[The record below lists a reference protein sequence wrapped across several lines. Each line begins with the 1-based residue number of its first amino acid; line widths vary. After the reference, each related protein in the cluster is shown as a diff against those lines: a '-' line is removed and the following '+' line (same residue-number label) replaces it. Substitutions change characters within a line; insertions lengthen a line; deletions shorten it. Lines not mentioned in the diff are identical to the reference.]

1 MSKQVKKPAELTPVK
16 VSNVNLLPSG
26 LATDPNKKML
36 DSTLD
41 VMTSKG
47 QILPFKE
54 TYGTRAASNK
64 IEEFFKVESNQARRE
79 SQGNNMLVLRK
90 SDDTYLGKISYY
102 DIENY
107 FNIKGSEL
115 KDGVVL
121 DKNINV
127 LDLPVDPIKLTDYSS
142 YYWLEDDLP
151 PCRIDLNSTK
161 FSIVDDLLGKPF
173 ATLKDDSTGRELE
186 LQNGMVVY
194 FTGVIDTAYKTF
206 NEVSAG
212 SFVKGKSY
220 TIKRKGNTDW
230 TAIGASTNDI
240 EDEDELGFTATG
252 PGSGTGIAI
261 DQEIKAYYVYGVG
274 KSIGLFLKSNVE
286 IRTPVSGLEK
296 RPWDQYGNTFDYPK
310 SSWDD
315 GEWDGSNMTTEY
327 VEYIVQEKYTSNTN
341 HWQALD
347 CWHHIST
354 IRHVAKFLNIK
365 VEDFINIA
373 NKAKRPI
380 ISFNK
385 DVKLF
390 NWPTGAIFE
399 INSILPGTKSKWENK
414 TNLVDQFKYTLKD
427 GDTVVF
433 DSSDGLWRINNISTG
448 ATFSLLT
455 LEIRNGDGAIIVSP
469 GISEYYQ
476 AIYKNNTWQLAQN
489 KTTANQ
495 TPLFEFYDSDK
506 NNIEAFN
513 DTSFKG
519 GIILGFQEGATYD
532 SILRKYIHVDSIE
545 LESNIIQVAP
555 NQITFVTD
563 VDSEFTYT
571 DDITNDISTIKGPY
585 GYKSVNKILP
595 FYKNRTG
602 LDFTKQLQDL
612 LYEKTEDSAWSA
624 EISPVTNGFTTIHIY
639 YDEIDQYKFYFDV
652 EGYGLIRFSGKT
664 GDDDVEQVLPL
675 ISGGIMKIV
684 CHDLPYPITFYKAT
698 LLNNITKR
706 QTLAP
711 EYISNN
717 GIRNGTITLDL
728 RESVTTVS
736 GITRA
741 NELSA
746 EDTKLLWE
754 FNGTYKTAYVK
765 SLYNWN
771 FLQSVFTKDKTNPL
785 YNNFDYTLG
794 DIILDDGS
802 IGYNKQL
809 TASTGIFNKI
819 QTGDKICV
827 NSIIKNPESKTAP
840 ASLVVNPLNESLNKI
855 NYYSLYQH
863 ASSLLSNS
871 TDIKKFI
878 DIEESIPTMFMGG
891 GTFLKH
897 SDPLAKTAIV
907 ATNLPYDL
915 GDILIKQGK
924 HYDIFLS
931 KLTAELENIINSTN
945 YNLLSSC
952 EVLNLALNRIYII
965 GASDDLFWSH
975 SNMIGWGSSN
985 NYYQRTL
992 SLSNL
997 KVNLEANEFENISHR
1012 TGKESILHISADD
1025 KILTRNVD
1033 YRLISE
1039 DGYYTAIEFNE
1050 TTAGNFVIGKSYTIT
1065 SVGTTNF
1072 VSIGAASN
1080 TVGVIFTA
1088 TGVGSGSGKAVISTV
1103 TIKQWFTTFRSMVP
1117 ASLAKIGLSPVYQ
1130 PALHFD
1136 TTVNGYFL
1144 HRHDGTRYYLKQG
1157 LDARGNPINLVEYYL
1172 YEYEKA
1178 VWSSIAYDVENNNQ
1192 REILEA
1198 QPGYFRNTSNTWGK
1212 SKQTINNELRQ
1223 WMLENNIFIME
1234 NDSYIATN
1242 GFTLKYQLGTGD
1254 GDYLVGSYKA
1264 VYTYMYDTDRPHS
1277 HPWEMLGYTIKPTWW
1292 DTYYSW
1298 TNPAKRIALKKA
1310 LRIGKISNPAEDDVV
1325 NPAFARNIDI
1335 NYADPDTLEDF
1346 PVTSS
1351 GSLISPLDFNELLL
1365 AKLIYLSLDTFEET
1379 ENWAAGDMGPYE
1391 QVFLNTQRGVAAQTR
1406 ARFLLSPA
1414 QYVNLNWVPG
1424 QTITN
1429 AWGNK
1434 LDRTTKFWQH
1444 STIEHNYHRE
1454 VIDGSLIYTGGIESL
1469 YAEFCV
1475 LNNKDYVTEVIDKFS
1490 NIIVNKEFLLSGFT
1504 NKDNLRIQSTSMSTQ
1519 KNILFVPEE
1528 NYQVRTVRHY
1538 PEREIFYS
1546 GMRII
1551 FDGTNYSLNGFAT
1564 EFGFFPCYT
1573 PRLGSSTS
1581 AVTIGNVTLKE
1592 KNNYSNNIKFI
1603 QYGSLFSSRQEIY
1616 DILIG
1621 YGKYLEATGIVY
1633 EEPEGADIRNWQLSA
1648 KQFIFWSNDLL
1659 ASGNYI
1665 DLNPCADFI
1674 KITGQYG
1681 QLENLEG
1688 TNENIGQCVD
1698 RFNRPLFSKD
1708 LLVTRDVDNILIKTK
1723 KSGSGIYGI
1732 KLVFVIYESVVH
1744 LDSTSIFGDVYFSAS
1759 QNTTKRSFI
1768 TGGKKSINWT
1778 GAYYVPG
1785 YVFDGTSLIPNFDS
1799 MAEVGH
1805 TLLDIESTVL
1815 DTEMLDASRAQFGL
1829 NRNIELRQLFLD
1841 QGNEIL
1847 FKNAITFNKG
1857 TVKVFDSLTPL
1868 THQDG
1873 SKTVAYEEYMVRL
1886 GEFGN
1891 TENIEYYEFEML
1903 SDDVA
1908 DDIKIIK
1915 FTENKGTDDQVLYV
1929 TDDSERWVY
1938 KPRDKSLNFADKASH
1953 GTLKRGGPIISGDTD
1968 LSVDT
1973 LDDLS
1978 NLYNEFIDLWSIPEY
1993 SSKSTYKINEQ
2004 VRYEG
2009 KLYVT
2014 TGTVLQNQ
2022 MIATANDF
2030 VVGDSYKILTL
2041 GTTNWNT
2048 VAGTT
2053 NKEYAVGNVVKV
2065 VPISTNN
2072 NRHTGTGTAQN
2083 IKYSLVPKEPYLPNI
2098 FVNNYNKPNPAS
2110 SFSGFTPGTWQVL
2123 QTVDRNLA
2131 ITEVCTGLTDVSKAR
2146 ISTGATNHKLSVGD
2160 YVCIV
2165 NAELDG
2171 SSANGIWEVV
2181 QIEEATVKG
2190 VTEYFFYI
2198 RTRILK
2204 TIYTGKVFTFKTVR
2218 FKNNQDF
2225 DVIKTDVNY
2234 KQDASYNWQEK
2245 YETEYPL
2252 TPSGYDLRYP
2262 IAIVDSGLNEI
2273 DPVTFNYGN
2282 YKVYQF
2288 KNNTWNEVKA
2298 ETELLKLDDIEH
2310 LIVYDYATNKTVAK
2324 LEMFSPQDL
2333 VIPEVFKN
2341 DIDIIGRVDPAKYN
2355 RTTDKFKSIYTSLGW
2370 YEEYI
2375 GRRWWNI
2382 NSTQFNDYTTASDQV
2397 KAEYWGTTT
2406 SKNKPEVYEW
2416 TKSPVHPSKWE
2427 KLVTGKNQVF
2437 GQLATGQAYVDN
2449 ALGTDNYHWVEE
2461 EDYVNGKTYTVY
2473 YFWVKNK
2480 KSIALESK
2488 FSRVYTVEQLSNV
2501 LLNPSAAGLAWW
2513 SPVGTD
2519 SIIVKGIKTYLNS
2532 SSTVIQIKK
2541 KTQGEEKHQQWAFIS
2556 EGNTV
2561 ETIPEWLHVRLRDSI
2576 SGHLYYKK
2584 DVNRKTYYIEKNVPD
2599 TINLHRYNRLGN
2611 EVRPY
2616 LQTWFSDLYEA
2627 RRTFIK
2633 RLNNIMLHID
2643 ISEIANWDD
2652 SILMSIAYKVA
2663 DHVIDVTNF
2672 WTIADYRSED
2682 YKSTKSIDKIIN
2694 DISELYNE
2702 TYTTGEYI
2710 RINEIYNP
2718 KKYAIYEKT
2727 ESGGF
2732 NVVFRKDSAIQFI
2745 EDFNL
2750 YGWDSSPWDDLV
2762 WDYDV
2767 NSAYNAIVDSIR
2779 KEIFIGKYAKYYSSI
2794 MCSMFR
2800 YVLSEQ
2806 INVDWLAKS
2815 STIEPVNLIAQ
2826 TLSNNDYIKRDEI
2839 STISDFYSTVKAYR
2853 DKIRGGTINKVTID
2867 QLDVTIS
2874 ETKEFL
2880 DITDPDEIAINLTK
2894 IVLPVKISVDLS

>member
-1 MSKQVKKPAELTPVK
+1 MSKQVKKPAQLTPVK
-16 VSNVNLLPSG
+16 VNNVNLLPSG
-26 LATDPNKKML
+26 LATEPNKKML

-41 VMTSKG
+41 VMSSKG

-64 IEEFFKVESNQARRE
+64 IEEFFNVESNQARRE
-79 SQGNNMLVLRK
+79 SQGNNMLVLKK
-90 SDDTYLGKISYY
+90 SDDTYLGKASYY

-107 FNIKGSEL
+107 FNVKGSQL

-127 LDLPVDPIKLTDYSS
+127 LDLPIDPIKLTDYSS
-142 YYWLEDDLP
+142 YYWLTDDLP
-151 PCRIDLNSTK
+151 PCRIHLNTTK
-161 FSIVDDLLGKPF
+161 FSITNDLLGKPF

-194 FTGVIDTAYKTF
+194 FTGFIDLAYRTF
-206 NEVSAG
+206 NEISAG
-212 SFVKGKSY
+212 NFIKGKSY
-220 TIKRKGNTDW
+220 SIKEIGTTDF
-230 TAIGASTNDI
+230 TTIGASANTIN
-240 EDEDELGFTATG
+240 LGFTATG
-252 PGSGTGIAI
+252 AGTGTGKAI
-261 DQEIKAYYVYGVG
+261 DEEIKAYYVYGVG
-274 KSIGLFLKSNVE
+274 KSIGLFLKSNIE
-286 IRTPVSGLEK
+286 TRTPISGLEK
-296 RPWDQYGNTFDYPK
+296 RPWDKYGDTFDYPLT
-310 SSWDD
+310 SWDD
-315 GEWDGSNMTTEY
+315 REWDGSDMTTEY
-327 VEYIVQEKYTSNTN
+327 VEYVVQEKYTNNSN
-341 HWQALD
+341 HWQAMD
-347 CWHHIST
+347 RWYHIST
-354 IRHVAKFLNIK
+354 IRNVAKFLDIT
-365 VEDFINIA
+365 VENFIDIA
-373 NKAKRPI
+373 DKAKRPI

-385 DVKLF
+385 DVKLY
-390 NWPTGAIFE
+390 NWPTGNIFE
-399 INSILPGTKSKWENK
+399 INCILPGEKTKWENK
-414 TNLVDQFKYTLKD
+414 TDLIDQFKYTLQN
-427 GDTVVF
+427 GDKVVF
-433 DSSDGLWRINNISTG
+433 EATPGIWQVDGVTTG
-448 ATFSLLT
+448 ATFSPLN
-455 LEIRNGDGAIIVSP
+455 LEIKNGDGAIIISP
-469 GISEYYQ
+469 GIAEYYQ
-476 AIYKNNTWQLAQN
+476 VVYNNNQWQLAQN
-489 KTTANQ
+489 KTIANQ
-495 TPLFEFYDSDK
+495 TPLFEFYDSNETNIK
-506 NNIEAFN
+506 SFNNIN
-513 DTSFKG
+513 FKG
-519 GIILGFQEGATYD
+519 GVILGFQAGTTYD
-532 SILRKYIHVDSIE
+532 SVLGRYINVDSIE
-545 LESNIIQVAP
+545 TESNVIQVTP
-555 NQITFVTD
+555 NQITFFTD
-563 VDSEFTYT
+563 VDAEYTYT
-571 DDITNDISTIKGPY
+571 NSVTSEVSTIKGPY
-585 GYKSVNKILP
+585 GYKSVDKIFP
-595 FYKNRTG
+595 FYKKRTG

-624 EISPVTNGFTTIHIY
+624 EIIPVTNGFTIIHIY

-664 GDDDVEQVLPL
+664 GDDNAEQVLPL
-675 ISGGIMKIV
+675 ISNGIMKIV
-684 CHDLPYPITFYKAT
+684 CHDLPYPITFYKAVLT
-698 LLNNITKR
+698 NNITKK
-706 QTLAP
+706 QVITP

-728 RESVTTVS
+728 RESVIVS
-736 GITRA
+736 GITKT
-741 NELSA
+741 NELSI
-746 EDTKLLWE
+746 EDTKLFWE
-754 FNGTYKTAYVK
+754 YNGTYKTAYVK

-785 YNNFDYTLG
+785 YNNFDYTLN
-794 DIILDDGS
+794 DIILDDGG
-802 IGYNKQL
+802 IGYYKQL

-827 NSIIKNPESKTAP
+827 NSIIQNPQSKTAP
-840 ASLVVNPLNESLNKI
+840 ASLIVNPLNESLNKI

-863 ASSLLSNS
+863 ASSFLSNS
-871 TDIKKFI
+871 TDIKKFV
-878 DIEESIPTMFMGG
+878 DLENSTPPMFMGG

-897 SDPLAKTAIV
+897 SDPLTKTAIV

-931 KLTAELENIINSTN
+931 KLNSELENVINSTE
-945 YNLLSSC
+945 YDLLTSH
-952 EVLNLALNRIYII
+952 EVLNLALNRIYVVS
-965 GASDDLFWSH
+965 ATDDLFWSH

-992 SLSNL
+992 RLSNL
-997 KVNLEANEFENISHR
+997 KVNLEDSEFENISHR
-1012 TGKESILHISADD
+1012 TGKESILHITYD
-1025 KILTRNVD
+1025 KKLLMRGSD
-1033 YRLISE
+1033 YRLNSLNGEYIE
-1039 DGYYTAIEFNE
+1039 IEFADTYRN
-1050 TTAGNFVIGKSYTIT
+1050 KD
-1065 SVGTTNF
+1065 
-1072 VSIGAASN
+1072 
-1080 TVGVIFTA
+1080 
-1088 TGVGSGSGKAVISTV
+1088 V
-1103 TIKQWFTTFRSMVP
+1103 TIRQWYTTFRSMVP

-1136 TTVNGYFL
+1136 TVVNGYFL

-1157 LDARGNPINLVEYYL
+1157 VDVQGNPINLVEYYL

-1178 VWSSIAYDVENNNQ
+1178 VWSSIAYDVEHNNQ
-1192 REILEA
+1192 REILEG
-1198 QPGYFRNTSNTWGK
+1198 QPGYFRNTSNTWEK
-1212 SKQTINNELRQ
+1212 SKQTINDEVRQ
-1223 WMLENNIFIME
+1223 WMLENNIFIMK
-1234 NDSYIATN
+1234 NDNYSINN

-1264 VYTYMYDTDRPHS
+1264 LYTYMYDTDRPHT

-1310 LRIGKISNPAEDDVV
+1310 LRIGKISDPAEDDVV

-1335 NYADPDTLEDF
+1335 NQANPDTLEDF

-1351 GSLISPLDFNELLL
+1351 GGLISPRDFDELLI
-1365 AKLIYLSLDTFEET
+1365 ARSIYLSLDIFEFT

-1391 QVFLNTQRGVAAQTR
+1391 QVFLNTQRGLAAQAR

-1434 LDRTTKFWQH
+1434 LDRTSTIWQQGA
-1444 STIEHNYHRE
+1444 IEHNYHRE
-1454 VIDGSLIYTGGIESL
+1454 IVDDTLIYTGGIESL

-1475 LNNKDYVTEVIDKFS
+1475 LNNKDYVSEVIDKFS
-1490 NIIVNKEFLLSGFT
+1490 NITVNKEFLLNGFT

-1528 NYQVRTVRHY
+1528 NYQVRTVKHY
-1538 PEREIFYS
+1538 PEREMFYS

-1551 FDGTNYSLNGFAT
+1551 FDGRNYSLNGFAT
-1564 EFGFFPCYT
+1564 EFGFFPCYI
-1573 PRLGSSTS
+1573 PKPGSSTT
-1581 AVTIGNVTLKE
+1581 AIPIGNVTIKE
-1592 KNNYSNNIKFI
+1592 KNNYSNNIRYI
-1603 QYGSLFSSRQEIY
+1603 QYGTLFSNRQEIY

-1621 YGKYLEATGIVY
+1621 YGKYLESMGVVY

-1648 KQFIFWSNDLL
+1648 KQFMFWSSDLL
-1659 ASGNYI
+1659 APGNYI

-1674 KITGQYG
+1674 KIAGQYG

-1688 TNENIGQCVD
+1688 TNENVGQCVD
-1698 RFNRPLFSKD
+1698 RLNKPLFSKD
-1708 LLVTRDVDNILIKTK
+1708 LLVTRDVNNILIKTK
-1723 KSGSGIYGI
+1723 KAGSGIYGI
-1732 KLVFVIYESVVH
+1732 KLVFVIYETVVH
-1744 LDSTSIFGDVYFSAS
+1744 LDSTSIFGDVYFSPS

-1785 YVFDGTSLIPNFDS
+1785 YVFNGTSLVPNFDS

-1805 TLLDIESTVL
+1805 TLLDIESTISDPV
-1815 DTEMLDASRAQFGL
+1815 MLEASRAQFGL

-1841 QGNEIL
+1841 QGNEVL

-1857 TVKVFDSLTPL
+1857 TKKVFDSLNPL

-1873 SKTVAYEEYMVRL
+1873 SNTVAYEEYMVRL

-1891 TENIEYYEFEML
+1891 TKNVEYYEFEML
-1903 SDDVA
+1903 SEDIA
-1908 DDIKIIK
+1908 DDAKIIK
-1915 FTENKGTDDQVLYV
+1915 FTEEEDKCAKGTDNNVLYIAN
-1929 TDDSERWVY
+1929 DSDRWVY
-1938 KPRDKSLNFADKASH
+1938 KPRNKLLNFADKSSH
-1953 GTLKRGGPIISGDTD
+1953 GQLKRGGPIISGDTD
-1968 LSVDT
+1968 LNVDT
-1973 LDDLS
+1973 LNDLAG
-1978 NLYNEFIDLWSIPEY
+1978 LYNEFIDLWSIPGY
-1993 SSKSTYKINEQ
+1993 SSEATYKINEQ
-2004 VRYEG
+2004 LRYDG

-2014 TGTVLQNQ
+2014 TGTVAQNQ
-2022 MIATANDF
+2022 MKAPANDF

-2053 NKEYAVGNVVKV
+2053 NKVYAVGDVVKV
-2065 VPISTNN
+2065 VLILTNN
-2072 NRHTGTGTAQN
+2072 KKHTGTGTAQN
-2083 IKYSLVPKEPYLPNI
+2083 IKFSLVPKEPYLPNI

-2146 ISTGATNHKLSVGD
+2146 ISTGAIDHKLLVGD

-2165 NAELDG
+2165 NADIDG

-2181 QIEEATVKG
+2181 QIETSNDG
-2190 VTEYFFYI
+2190 LEYFFYI
-2198 RTRILK
+2198 KTRILK
-2204 TIYTGKVFTFKTVR
+2204 TIYTGKVFTFKPVR
-2218 FKNNQDF
+2218 FKNSQDF
-2225 DVIKTDVNY
+2225 NVAKVHV
-2234 KQDASYNWQEK
+2234 SYNWQEK

-2262 IAIVDSGLNEI
+2262 IAIVDNGLNNEE
-2273 DPVTFNYGN
+2273 PVTFNYGS
-2282 YKVYQF
+2282 YKVYQLQ
-2288 KNNTWNEVKA
+2288 NNIWNEVKV

-2341 DIDIIGRVDPAKYN
+2341 DIDLIGRVDPARYN

-2370 YEEYI
+2370 YEEYV

-2406 SKNKPEVYEW
+2406 NKNKPEVYEW
-2416 TKSPVHPSKWE
+2416 TKSPVHPSNWE
-2427 KLVTGKNQVF
+2427 KLVIGKNKVF
-2437 GQLATGQAYVDN
+2437 GQLATGQAYMDN
-2449 ALGTDNYHWVEE
+2449 TLGTDNYYWVEE

-2480 KSIALESK
+2480 KTIAQESK
-2488 FSRVYTVEQLSNV
+2488 FSRVYTVEQLSKV

-2513 SPVGTD
+2513 SPIGTD
-2519 SIIVKGIKTYLNS
+2519 SIIVKGIKPYLNS
-2532 SSTVIQIKK
+2532 SSTIVQIKK

-2599 TINLHRYNRLGN
+2599 IFNLHRYNRLGN

-2633 RLNNIMLHID
+2633 RLNNIMLHVD
-2643 ISEIANWDD
+2643 ISEVPNWDD
-2652 SILMSIAYKVA
+2652 SILMNIAYKVA

-2682 YKSTKSIDKIIN
+2682 YKSTKSINKIIKN
-2694 DISELYNE
+2694 ISELYNE
-2702 TYTTGEYI
+2702 TYATGEYI
-2710 RINEIYNP
+2710 RINDFDDP

-2727 ESGGF
+2727 ASGGF
-2732 NVVFRKDSAIQFI
+2732 NVVFRKNSAIQFI

-2750 YGWDSSPWDDLV
+2750 YGWDSSPWDELL

-2779 KEIFIGKYAKYYSSI
+2779 KEIFVGKYTKYYSSI
-2794 MCSMFR
+2794 ICSMFR

-2806 INVDWLAKS
+2806 VNVDWLAKS

-2839 STISDFYSTVKAYR
+2839 GTISDFYSTVKAYR
-2853 DKIRGGTINKVTID
+2853 DKIRGGTINKITID
-2867 QLDVTIS
+2867 QLDIAMSDTVVS
-2874 ETKEFL
+2874 S
-2880 DITDPDEIAINLTK
+2880 DITDPNIIAINRMK
-2894 IVLPVKISVDLS
+2894 IESPAKISVDLS